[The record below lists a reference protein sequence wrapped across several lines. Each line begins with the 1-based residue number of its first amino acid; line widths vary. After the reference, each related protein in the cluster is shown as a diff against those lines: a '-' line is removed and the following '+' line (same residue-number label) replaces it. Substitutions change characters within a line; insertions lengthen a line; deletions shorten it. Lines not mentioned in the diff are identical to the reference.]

1 MKLGVLGVVSLLLL
15 TGCSSAP
22 VITVEDQAKLI
33 EYENCIQIISGGRIT
48 PYNYYDSILADCEKY
63 RP

>member
-1 MKLGVLGVVSLLLL
+1 MKKIIGFIQGLFLL
-15 TGCSSAP
+15 TGCASAP
-22 VITVEDQAKLI
+22 VVTVEDQAKLI

-48 PYNYYDSILADCEKY
+48 PYNYYDFILADCAKY